1 MFQMR
6 LKVSHKYASA
16 SNSVLACTA
25 ALGLG
30 RMSLYITPEPLHPI
44 LPPLS
49 PLPPQPMVCP
59 FCRQS
64 YISQS
69 KIVAPGEK
77 IQWLYSR
84 SEQKYETMQARQIPL
99 AGTQRLVWNLKG
111 WSAFQMGVKMATR
124 MFISPLPK
132 SPGLRSLG
140 AGQKSGI
147 SAEWSGAAL
156 EHFKTRAIG
165 LMLAVNKQAVGCF
178 WGMSHFTTS
187 PSRPRAFFAVGLA
200 LKLWFSTLA
209 ALQNHLKKFGNF

>member
-99 AGTQRLVWNLKG
+99 AGTQRLVWNLEG

-147 SAEWSGAAL
+147 SAE
-156 EHFKTRAIG
+156 
-165 LMLAVNKQAVGCF
+165 
-178 WGMSHFTTS
+178 
-187 PSRPRAFFAVGLA
+187 
-200 LKLWFSTLA
+200 
-209 ALQNHLKKFGNF
+209 